1 MPVLELSGKT
11 IKIGRAMKGW
21 SQREL
26 GKKAGLKMWRIWALE
41 NDVYGPRPDEVEKIL
56 QALSSE

>member
-1 MPVLELSGKT
+1 MPVLQLSGKT
-11 IKIGRAMKGW
+11 IRIGRTMKGW

-41 NDVYGPRPDEVEKIL
+41 NNVYPVRPNELAKIL
-56 QALSSE
+56 HALSSE